1 MLEAAAM
8 AYRELHMV
16 EMREVLRLWKS
27 GMGLRAVARRTG
39 ADRKTVRRYVAAAV
53 AAGLEQG
60 GEDLAIDDRVLAA
73 VAEAVR
79 PGGSTEV
86 GDHRAACRK
95 HRELLEGW
103 YAEGCKGPKI
113 ARLLER
119 NTGEKVPLRTLQ
131 RFLEEELA
139 DADPGTVRIVDGKP
153 GELEVDF
160 LELGDF
166 VDGNGEKQTMHA
178 LLCTAMYSRH
188 QFVWP
193 CLRQTRRDFIE
204 GLEGAW
210 RFFGGVFPVVISD
223 NPKAVVDKPDPI
235 SPKLN
240 LAFVEYMQA
249 RNFLVDPARVRTP
262 TDKARVERQVQYVRN
277 DFFRGER
284 FRSVQEA
291 RIEAARWC
299 LEQAGKRIHGRT
311 RVRPLDRFEAEER
324 SVLRPAPTAPY
335 DWPRWTKHTV
345 GRDHAIVVGYALY
358 SVPHQIED
366 RSELDVRSDRSTVK
380 LYLKRELVKIH
391 PRQPEGGTL
400 IDPKDLPPAKA
411 ALATRDGTQLV
422 ATAEGHGEHVGEY
435 ARQLLAGPLPWSK
448 MRHLYRLL
456 ALVDRHGGADVN
468 EACRRA
474 LEVGVVEVVRIDR
487 MLRNGLT
494 GPPPAAPPPPR
505 PVDRPLRFARHPSE
519 FRTGV
524 GDAEA

>member
-1 MLEAAAM
+1 M

-16 EMREVLRLWKS
+16 EMRELLRLWKS
-27 GMGLRAVARRTG
+27 GMGLRAIARRTG
-39 ADRKTVRRYVAAAV
+39 ADRKTVRRHVEAAV
-53 AAGLEQG
+53 AAGLVQG
-60 GEDLAIDDRVLAA
+60 GDLTVDDEVLAA
-73 VAEAVR
+73 VVAAVK
-79 PGGSTEV
+79 PGGSPEV
-86 GDHRAACRK
+86 GDSRVACRK
-95 HRELLEGW
+95 HRELLEDW
-103 YAEGCKGPKI
+103 YRDGVKGPKM
-113 ARLLER
+113 ARLLQR
-119 NTGEKVPLRTLQ
+119 HTGETVPLRTLQ
-131 RFLEEELA
+131 RFVEEELA
-139 DADPGTVRIVDGKP
+139 DKDRGTVRVVDGKP

-160 LELGDF
+160 LELGQFADEA
-166 VDGNGEKQTMHA
+166 GETQKMHA

-204 GLEGAW
+204 GLEAAW
-210 RFFGGVFPVVISD
+210 RFFGGVFPVIVSD

-240 LAFVEYMQA
+240 LAFLEYTQS
-249 RNFLVDPARVRTP
+249 RGFLVDPARVRTP

-291 RIEAARWC
+291 RIEAERWC

-324 SVLRPAPTAPY
+324 SVLGPAPTEPY
-335 DWPRWTKHTV
+335 DSPRWTRHTV

-358 SVPHQIED
+358 SVPYQVED
-366 RSELDVRSDRSTVK
+366 GAALEVRSDRSTVK
-380 LYLKRELVKIH
+380 LYFNRELVKMH
-391 PRQPEGGTL
+391 PRQPEGGTR
-400 IDPKDLPPAKA
+400 IDPKDLPPEKA
-411 ALATRDGTQLV
+411 ALATRDGAPLV

-435 ARQLLAGPLPWSK
+435 ARQLLAGPLPWSR

-456 ALVDRHGGADVN
+456 ALVKRHGAAPVN

-494 GPPPAAPPPPR
+494 DPPAPPPPPPSRSKR
-505 PVDRPLRFARHPSE
+505 PRFARDASE
-519 FRTGV
+519 FRPGV